1 MTAWFGSKATSG
13 LSQAIIAAM
22 PPHDVYIEP
31 FLGGGA
37 IMKRKPP
44 AIRNIGIDL
53 DRRALKGFD
62 GDGSVELR
70 HGCALRFL
78 EAFPFQGHELVY
90 CDPPYLQAT
99 RRSRAPLPAR
109 FRRRGACGAADAPE
123 VAGLPG
129 HDLRDTRPGSTRR
142 TLPAGVRC
150 RCRSTTMR
158 RWSPRPSGSTSSPT
172 GCTGPGSPAGTSPTA
187 RWSGARPRNWGRR
200 YAAMPQAE
208 RLAVLAAVM
217 AVEAG

>member
-1 MTAWFGSKATSG
+1 MTSWFGSKATSG

-53 DRRALKGFD
+53 DRRALEGFD
-62 GDGSVELR
+62 GDGAVELR

-78 EAFPFQGHELVY
+78 EAFPFQGRELVY
-90 CDPPYLQAT
+90 CDPPCLQAT
-99 RRSRAPLPAR
+99 RRSGRRYRHDFDDAAHVALLTLLKSLDCQVMISGYPSRLYGTHLAGWRSISLQVNNHAAVVTETVWFNFAPDRLHWAR
-109 FRRRGACGAADAPE
+109 F
-123 VAGLPG
+123 AG
-129 HDLRDTRPGSTRR
+129 RDFTHRQMVKRK
-142 TLPAGVRC
+142 AE
-150 RCRSTTMR
+150 
-158 RWSPRPSGSTSSPT
+158 
-172 GCTGPGSPAGTSPTA
+172 
-187 RWSGARPRNWGRR
+187 NWGRR